1 MYNEHSKLTLTLK
14 RAFPMSVTQQ
24 IKDRIDIVTYVQD
37 HVPDLKKAGRYYKA
51 CCPFHSESTPS
62 FVVNPESQSW
72 RCFGACAEGGDIFT
86 FAQKANGWNFAEALR
101 ELGQRAG
108 VEVKKRTPQQKAQE
122 SRLDK
127 LRGLMETAEKWYHE
141 YLLSDDPQA
150 EQALIYTLEKRGFN
164 EQTIRNWKIGY
175 APDGWHTMLDALR
188 EIGYSDDDIVD
199 AGMATRNDKG
209 NVYDRFRN
217 RLMIPIRDERGR
229 VIAFGARILDPEDSP
244 KYLNSPQTPLFDK
257 SKTLFGLDRAKSA
270 IRDTDTAVIV
280 EGYMDVIQAHQA
292 GYNNVIAQMG
302 TAMTEAQLALIA
314 PRYAKNIV
322 MALDADDAGQNATRR
337 SLEVARNA
345 LQADY
350 MGKMSVDIRVLQIDD
365 AKDPDDVLRET
376 PEKWASYV
384 KNATPVADFV
394 IDMETSDLDDNAS
407 IAARQQVA
415 QNILPILTATESNY
429 LQKENVQ
436 KLALRLRIDETDLL
450 DWARELER
458 IQAKKKSKRIITQS
472 NPPPKVSDTPYDA
485 PPLPDDEFYNG
496 NSEEPPPFLGV
507 DEDFMESYPSDAGDY
522 QEPTEAS
529 EPVPTLQLKPLS
541 SRNASRA
548 TEAYCLRMLLLDP
561 TTLAHVNR
569 KLREL
574 AGENQKLST
583 GPLKELCPEDF
594 SQGDYRI
601 LLEALQAALR
611 QDDADPLDYLQ
622 DALDESLVDEIASL
636 LLDEQNNIHRRVGMR
651 LEGEFEQIWSN
662 FARSIRPGINT
673 QHDVIQR
680 ALKVRH
686 QRLEREQQEIR
697 FLLEDAHR
705 GQDKVA
711 EKSYFEQT
719 VPTMQALRLLQ
730 QALNQRTNAW

>member
-1 MYNEHSKLTLTLK
+1 
-14 RAFPMSVTQQ
+14 MSVTQQ
-24 IKDRIDIVTYVQD
+24 IKDRLDIVTYVQD

-62 FVVNPESQSW
+62 FVVNPDSQSW

-86 FAQKANGWNFAEALR
+86 FAQKVNGWDFAEALR

-108 VEVKKRTPQQKAQE
+108 VELKKRTPQQQAQDT
-122 SRLDK
+122 RLDK
-127 LRGLMETAEKWYHE
+127 LRGLLETAAKWYHE
-141 YLLSDDPQA
+141 HLLSDNPKA
-150 EQALIYTLEKRGFN
+150 EQALIYTIEQRGFN
-164 EQTIRNWKIGY
+164 EQTIRNWEIGY
-175 APDGWHTMLDALR
+175 APDGWHTMLEALR

-217 RLMIPIRDERGR
+217 RLMIPIKDDRGR
-229 VIAFGARILDPEDSP
+229 VVGFGARILDPEDSP

-257 SKTLFGLDRAKSA
+257 SQTLFGLDRAKNA

-292 GYNNVIAQMG
+292 GYENVIAQMG

-314 PRYAKNIV
+314 PRHAKNIV

-376 PEKWASYV
+376 PEKWAEYIRL
-384 KNATPVADFV
+384 AMPVADFV
-394 IDMETSDLDDNAS
+394 IEMETADLDANAS
-407 IAARQQVA
+407 IAARQQIA
-415 QNILPILTATESNY
+415 QAILPILTATESNY

-458 IQAKKKSKRIITQS
+458 IQAAKKPKFTPPQPIAPQS
-472 NPPPKVSDTPYDA
+472 DVPDKWDDNRPPP
-485 PPLPDDEFYNG
+485 LLEDDYYQGN
-496 NSEEPPPFLGV
+496 NSEEPPPFLGI
-507 DEDFMESYPSDAGDY
+507 DEEFAGSYAPDARDYDVPSAPH
-522 QEPTEAS
+522 EVLPK
-529 EPVPTLQLKPLS
+529 LQLKPLS

-574 AGENQKLST
+574 AGENQQLRK
-583 GPLKELCPEDF
+583 GPLRELCAEDF

-611 QDDADPLDYLQ
+611 QDDADPLDYLRE
-622 DALDESLVDEIASL
+622 ALDESLVDEIASL
-636 LLDEQNNIHRRVGMR
+636 LLDEQENIHRRVGMR
-651 LEGEFEQIWSN
+651 LEGEFDDIWKKYAPISR
-662 FARSIRPGINT
+662 RSSDIKL
-673 QHDVIQR
+673 DVISR
-680 ALKVRH
+680 MLMVRH
-686 QRLEREQQEIR
+686 QRLDREHQEVR
-697 FLLEDAHR
+697 FLLEDAQREHDEDSAK
-705 GQDKVA
+705 Q
-711 EKSYFEQT
+711 YIEQLF
-719 VPTMQALRLLQ
+719 PTMRALNLLHKE
-730 QALNQRTNAW
+730 LNQRTTAW